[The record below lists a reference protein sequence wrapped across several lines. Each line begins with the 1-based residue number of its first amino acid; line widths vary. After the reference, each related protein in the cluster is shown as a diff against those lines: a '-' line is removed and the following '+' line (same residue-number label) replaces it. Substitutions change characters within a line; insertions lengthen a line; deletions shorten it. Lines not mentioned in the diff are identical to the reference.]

1 MLLLSEAALV
11 IPGVPVR
18 HPRAVGLDTAVL
30 IFLALTRANRLGQ
43 GRARLPL
50 PRDVVRD
57 GDVARALGVDPVHVI
72 AARPRNITHFHS
84 LVLTCR
90 NGRLS
95 ERRIGAMVGGRAQL
109 LLVWRVTDATTTSA
123 IRGRIMRLSPAASV
137 TRLNLDFGVRAFQ
150 PQNAKIL
157 HNLLLLFTFP
167 LRFIKLLI
175 RAGFSVFMA
184 RHKAIE
190 FLVLLDELLFAL
202 QHIDS
207 ILQRLGKPLAFVDLF
222 LVVGL
227 ARIHQ
232 SVVEQLGDFVQL
244 LIHPRYR
251 LIEECFELL
260 VLALGNLHGSRDLEV
275 QLLDNDS

>member
-1 MLLLSEAALV
+1 MLIL
-11 IPGVPVR
+11 
-18 HPRAVGLDTAVL
+18 
-30 IFLALTRANRLGQ
+30 LALTRANWLGQ

-57 GDVARALGVDPVHVI
+57 SDIAGALGVDPVHVI

-84 LVLTCR
+84 IVLTCR
-90 NGRLS
+90 DGRLS
-95 ERRIGAMVGGRAQL
+95 EGRIGAMVGGRAQL
-109 LLVWRVTDATTTSA
+109 VWRVTDAATTSA
-123 IRGRIMRLSPAASV
+123 IRGRSMRPSLAAGI
-137 TRLNLDFGVRAFQ
+137 TRLNLDFGVRDLAFQ

-167 LRFIKLLI
+167 LRFIKLLF
-175 RAGFSVFMA
+175 RAGLGVFMA

-207 ILQRLGKPLAFVDLF
+207 ILQRLGKPFAFVDLL

-244 LIHPRYR
+244 LIHPRDR

-260 VLALGNLHGSRDLEV
+260 VLALGNLHGSCDLEV
-275 QLLDNDS
+275 QLLDDDS

>member
-1 MLLLSEAALV
+1 MFLLRKAALV

-18 HPRAVGLDTAVL
+18 HPRAVGLDTTMLVL
-30 IFLALTRANRLGQ
+30 LALTRANWLGQ
-43 GRARLPL
+43 SRARLPL
-50 PRDVVRD
+50 PRNVVRD

-90 NGRLS
+90 DRRLS
-95 ERRIGAMVGGRAQL
+95 EGRIGSMVGGRAQL

-123 IRGRIMRLSPAASV
+123 IRGRIMRPSLTAGV
-137 TRLNLDFGVRAFQ
+137 TRLNLGFGVRDLAFQ

-167 LRFIKLLI
+167 LRFIKLLF
-175 RAGFSVFMA
+175 RAGLSVFMA

-190 FLVLLDELLFAL
+190 FLVLLDKLLFAF

-207 ILQRLGKPLAFVDLF
+207 IL
-222 LVVGL
+222 
-227 ARIHQ
+227 
-232 SVVEQLGDFVQL
+232 
-244 LIHPRYR
+244 
-251 LIEECFELL
+251 
-260 VLALGNLHGSRDLEV
+260 
-275 QLLDNDS
+275 